1 MRYGAVIQRHW
12 DRRAAVNFV
21 CGGTG
26 GGLLVVASVSGRTAQ
41 ARELVLIGLGLIA
54 VGLTAVWFKIG
65 RPRRAMNVL
74 LRPQTSW
81 MTREAYV
88 AALAV
93 LMGALAMVTPTRL
106 LLIASGV
113 AGLGFTFCQGRILRA
128 AAGIPAWR
136 EPVVVWLILVTALVE
151 ATSVVCL
158 GVGSSDVP
166 VAGGI
171 LLLLV
176 VMRWG
181 TWRRYRTG
189 VAAGSASPVVLRD
202 IDALGRGV
210 LWLGHVLPVAL
221 ISAAFVVG
229 SSTMLVAAAA
239 LAALGIG
246 WYMKWTLVTR
256 LSRFEGY
263 GMGRLRRGH
272 PLTSPSDGSNNPE

>member
-1 MRYGAVIQRHW
+1 MRYEAVIQRHW
-12 DRRAAVNFV
+12 DGRAAVNFV

-26 GGLLVVASVSGRTAQ
+26 GGVLVVASALGSAAQ
-41 ARELVLIGLGLIA
+41 ARELVLIGLGLIV
-54 VGLTAVWFKIG
+54 VGLTAVWLKIG

-88 AALAV
+88 AALAI
-93 LMGALAMVTPTRL
+93 LMGALAIVMPARL
-106 LLIASGV
+106 PLIASGA
-113 AGLGFTFCQGRILRA
+113 AGFGFTFCQGRILRA

-136 EPVVVWLILVTALVE
+136 EPAVVWLIVVTALVE

-158 GVGSSDVP
+158 GVDSGDVP
-166 VAGGI
+166 AAGGI

-181 TWRRYRTG
+181 IWRRYRTG
-189 VAAGSASPVVLRD
+189 VAASSASPAVLRD
-202 IDALGRGV
+202 IDALAGRV
-210 LWLGHVLPVAL
+210 LWVGHMLPAAL
-221 ISAAFVVG
+221 ISAAFAVG
-229 SSTMLVAAAA
+229 FSRVLVAAAA

-246 WYMKWTLVTR
+246 WYMKWALVTR

-272 PLTSPSDGSNNPE
+272 PLASPSGGTSDPG